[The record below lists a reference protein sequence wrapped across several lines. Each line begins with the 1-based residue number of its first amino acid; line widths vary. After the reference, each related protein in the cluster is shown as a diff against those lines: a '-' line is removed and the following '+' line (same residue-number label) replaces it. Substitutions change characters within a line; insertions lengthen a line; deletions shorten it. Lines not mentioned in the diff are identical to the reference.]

1 MCSQGLVAEH
11 RCVRR
16 GFLSSARWLDKRK
29 MRSLPQL
36 GVWLSLTSS
45 DAASTSHDF
54 LNDAD
59 EYTSWEQEDTEDHDE
74 GDEEAVNDGDALLV
88 QEYDLW
94 SNAVIRTVK
103 VLEKKQASLHAEWEK
118 AQSIEKTVARA
129 QLLVSNLYMFPNP
142 SVREATVQDWE
153 KDGKEII
160 LKLDPQYDSASAEAD
175 ALFEKARK
183 LKRGSTVIQELLE
196 ETERALETLIDAQRD
211 LASACEHGS
220 LVDEGRLR
228 LVQDRLQRTAKLTK
242 FQLPSD
248 SSSQQRKQQQ
258 QQRSSSP
265 YANIRKLRSPAGCP
279 VLVGRNR
286 RGNEYLSFH
295 VARGKDI
302 WMHARGKPGAH
313 VLIQWRRGGPEPTEA
328 CWQFAANLAIFY
340 SDSRMERK
348 AEVTAAEVKH
358 LLKPRGAPMGAL
370 KVREELRVLMGRPE
384 DVPESLKLARDES
397 GLSDEYRTTD
407 KAKHRRHTQQVAKQT
422 QAKKRAE
429 QQARRKRRNRS
440 PET

>member
-1 MCSQGLVAEH
+1 M
-11 RCVRR
+11 
-16 GFLSSARWLDKRK
+16 
-29 MRSLPQL
+29 
-36 GVWLSLTSS
+36 SLTSS
-45 DAASTSHDF
+45 DAASTSRNF

-59 EYTSWEQEDTEDHDE
+59 SYTSWEQEDSEDHDDVDE
-74 GDEEAVNDGDALLV
+74 ETGDDGDELLV

-94 SNAVIRTVK
+94 TNAVIKTIK
-103 VLEKKQASLHAEWEK
+103 TLQKKQASLQAEWEK
-118 AQSIEKTVARA
+118 AQSVEQTVARA
-129 QLLVSNLYMFPNP
+129 QLLVSNLYMFPTP
-142 SVREATVQDWE
+142 SVREATIQDWE
-153 KDGKEII
+153 NEGKEIL
-160 LKLDPQYDSASAEAD
+160 LKLDPQYESASVEAD

-196 ETERALETLIDAQRD
+196 ETERALETLTDAQLD
-211 LASACEHGS
+211 LASACEHS
-220 LVDEGRLR
+220 SAVDEGRFR
-228 LVQDRLQRTAKLTK
+228 LIQDRLQRTAKLTK
-242 FQLPSD
+242 FQLPSE
-248 SSSQQRKQQQ
+248 SSSQRRKQQQ
-258 QQRSSSP
+258 QRPSSP
-265 YANIRKLRSPAGCP
+265 YDNIRKLTSPGGSP

-286 RGNEYLSFH
+286 RGNEYLSFQ

-348 AEVTAAEVKH
+348 AEVTAAEAKH

-370 KVREELRVLMGRPE
+370 KLREELKVLVGRPE
-384 DVPESLKLARDES
+384 DVPEFLKLARDKS
-397 GLSDEYRTTD
+397 GQSDEYRTTD
-407 KAKHRRHTQQVAKQT
+407 KAKHRRHTQQVTKQT

-429 QQARRKRRNRS
+429 QQAKRKRRNRS